1 LKSHNRRVAA
11 SIKEIGLTMT
21 TNSIAKWQPVPAP
34 QSNRTTGRIHLQ
46 RNPRSSSRLPELD
59 ALRGLM
65 LVGIALTHLPT
76 RVSHYSNQMLGFISW
91 AEGFV
96 LISALLAGRVYGALL
111 RQWHLRTLVKKLWL
125 RSAKLYG
132 YHMALLGV
140 AFTVIASIA
149 VHTQEPALQ
158 GLLDFYLAH
167 RALAAVSAAL
177 LLYCPPL
184 LDILP
189 MYIVF
194 LLLTPILLAIG
205 RRWGWKYVLAPS
217 ALLWFVAQ
225 FGLRGF
231 LYAFL
236 VRHAGFPIPE
246 QNLGAFNL
254 AAWQFLWVFGLW
266 AGTEGSDRLLGWFR
280 SRWTIGLSVLLA
292 MMFFVLRYQLI
303 PYFAAHP
310 IDQGWTWVLF
320 DKWQLGV
327 LRLLNFAALA
337 ALFVAVRRYIARPL
351 ARTPLGLLGKHS
363 LEVFCVHVFFCFV
376 ALSLIGSGTEAP
388 ALYQATI
395 LVIALSGMY
404 AVAYLLSQR
413 KKQASLAP
421 GPVAMRSPY
430 AAQAERAYRPRF
442 VSFTLYFFV
451 FLFTVFLR

>member
-1 LKSHNRRVAA
+1 
-11 SIKEIGLTMT
+11 
-21 TNSIAKWQPVPAP
+21 
-34 QSNRTTGRIHLQ
+34 
-46 RNPRSSSRLPELD
+46 
-59 ALRGLM
+59 M
-65 LVGIALTHLPT
+65 LVGIVLTHLPT
-76 RVSHYSNQMLGFISW
+76 RASHYANQMLGFISW

-96 LISALLAGRVYGALL
+96 LISALLSGRVYGNVL
-111 RQWHLRTLVKKLWL
+111 RQRPLRPLIKQLWL

-132 YHMALLGV
+132 YHVVLLGV
-140 AFTVIASIA
+140 AFTIIAAIA

-194 LLLTPILLAIG
+194 LLLTPMLLAAG
-205 RRWGWKYVLAPS
+205 RRWGWKFVLLPS
-217 ALLWFVAQ
+217 ALLWFAAQ

-231 LYAFL
+231 VYEFM
-236 VRHAGFPIPE
+236 VRHAGFPIPL

-266 AGTEGSDRLLGWFR
+266 VGAGGSAYLMKWFR
-280 SRWTIGLSVLLA
+280 SRWAIGFSALA
-292 MMFFVLRYQLI
+292 AATFFVLRYQLI
-303 PYFAAHP
+303 SYFVTHP

-327 LRLLNFAALA
+327 LRLLNFAVLA
-337 ALFVAVRRYIARPL
+337 VLFVALRPYIAKPL
-351 ARTPLGLLGKHS
+351 ARTPLVLLGKHS
-363 LEVFCVHVFFCFV
+363 LEVFCVHVLFCFA

-388 ALYQATI
+388 VLYQIAI
-395 LVIALSGMY
+395 LLIAVSGMY
-404 AVAYLLSQR
+404 AVAYLLSWR
-413 KKQASLAP
+413 KKQASPAP
-421 GPVAMRSPY
+421 TAVAMRSPY
-430 AAQAERAYRPRF
+430 AAPVSIPPPSYRP
-442 VSFTLYFFV
+442 SFLSLTLVLFV

>member
-1 LKSHNRRVAA
+1 
-11 SIKEIGLTMT
+11 MT
-21 TNSIAKWQPVPAP
+21 TNSIAKWQPVPLL
-34 QSNRTTGRIHLQ
+34 QSNRTTGRLYLQ
-46 RNPRSSSRLPELD
+46 RTPRSSSRLPELD

-65 LVGIALTHLPT
+65 LVGIVLTHLPT
-76 RVSHYSNQMLGFISW
+76 RVSHYANQMLGFISW

-111 RQWHLRTLVKKLWL
+111 RQWPLRTLIKKLWL

-149 VHTQEPALQ
+149 VQTQEPALK

-167 RALAAVSAAL
+167 RAMAAVSAAL

-231 LYAFL
+231 LYASL
-236 VRHAGFPIPE
+236 VRHSGFPIPE

-254 AAWQFLWVFGLW
+254 SAWQFLWVFGLW
-266 AGTEGSDRLLGWFR
+266 AGTEGSPRLLRWFR
-280 SRWTIGLSVLLA
+280 SRWTIGLSMLLA
-292 MMFFVLRYQLI
+292 MTFFVLRYQLI
-303 PYFAAHP
+303 PYFVTHP

-337 ALFVAVRRYIARPL
+337 VLFVALRPYIARPL

-363 LEVFCVHVFFCFV
+363 LEVFCVHVLFCFA

-388 ALYQATI
+388 VAYQAAI

-404 AVAYLLSQR
+404 VVAYLLSRR
-413 KKQASLAP
+413 KKQASPAP
-421 GPVAMRSPY
+421 AAIAMRSPY
-430 AAQAERAYRPRF
+430 AAQVAIAGRAYRPKF

-451 FLFTVFLR
+451 CLFTVFLR

>member
-1 LKSHNRRVAA
+1 MTGQIMAA
-11 SIKEIGLTMT
+11 K
-21 TNSIAKWQPVPAP
+21 SIARWQGVPAV
-34 QSNRTTGRIHLQ
+34 SSTRSSGRLTLQ
-46 RNPRSSSRLPELD
+46 RGLRPSSRLPELD

-65 LVGIALTHLPT
+65 LVGIVLTHLPT
-76 RVSHYSNQMLGFISW
+76 RASHYANQMLGFISW

-96 LISALLAGRVYGALL
+96 LISALLSGRVYGNVL
-111 RQWHLRTLVKKLWL
+111 RQRPLRALVKQLGL

-140 AFTVIASIA
+140 AFTIIAAIA
-149 VHTQEPALQ
+149 VQTQEPALL

-194 LLLTPILLAIG
+194 LLLTPLLLAAG
-205 RRWGWKYVLAPS
+205 RRWGWKFVLLPS
-217 ALLWFVAQ
+217 ALLWFAAQ

-231 LYAFL
+231 VYEFL
-236 VRHAGFPIPE
+236 VRHAGFPIPL

-266 AGTEGSDRLLGWFR
+266 VGAGGSAHLMKWFR
-280 SRWTIGLSVLLA
+280 SRWAVGFSALA
-292 MMFFVLRYQLI
+292 AVTFFVLRYQLI
-303 PYFAAHP
+303 SYFVTHP

-327 LRLLNFAALA
+327 LRLLNFAVLA
-337 ALFVAVRRYIARPL
+337 VLFVALRPCIAKPL
-351 ARTPLGLLGKHS
+351 ARTPLVLLGKHS
-363 LEVFCVHVFFCFV
+363 LEVFCVHVLFCFA
-376 ALSLIGSGTEAP
+376 ALSLIGSGTGAP
-388 ALYQATI
+388 VVYQIAI
-395 LVIALSGMY
+395 LLIALAGMY
-404 AVAYLLSQR
+404 AVAYLLSWR
-413 KKQASLAP
+413 KRHTSPAP
-421 GPVAMRSPY
+421 AAIPIRSPY
-430 AAQAERAYRPRF
+430 AAHVSISPPSYRPNF
-442 VSFTLYFFV
+442 ISLTLVFFV